1 MTADLKE
8 SAGRTQSG
16 QITKAGSSTLRWALC
31 SAALTLCHSDA
42 GQEAI
47 RQRLI
52 RKTGGIKG
60 KANTAMGRRLLR
72 LLYAMVR
79 DGKPYQAGPSRCRNA
94 AANKARAAKRAQKA
108 REKVTEAA

>member
-8 SAGRTQSG
+8 SAGRTQPG
-16 QITKAGSSTLRWALC
+16 PITKAGSRTLRWALC
-31 SAALTLCHSDA
+31 NAALTLCHSDA

-60 KANTAMGRRLLR
+60 KANTAMGRRLLCI
-72 LLYAMVR
+72 LYAMVR
-79 DGKPYQAGPSRCRNA
+79 DNKPYQAGPSRRRNA
-94 AANKARAAKRAQKA
+94 AANKARAAKRARKIA
-108 REKVTEAA
+108 KEAA